1 MFNIGMNDN
10 SLIPR
15 YIAAVA
21 VFAALQAAVQLSM
34 GPWLIIPGV
43 PASTLPFLA
52 FPCALVAAVTYAAVR
67 MKMGAVGLSL
77 LIGGFLAF
85 MVVAFWPVLFQ
96 FIVAALIAEIYIT
109 ITKIFHVNANKPF
122 FFILGGIIMFG
133 RALGFMLGVYVFL
146 PFAFERFITLESLSL
161 FFSWA
166 IALSFIVGGLG
177 GLAGY
182 RISKRVI
189 K

>member
-1 MFNIGMNDN
+1 MSDN

-21 VFAALQAAVQLSM
+21 VFTALQAAVQLSM

-52 FPCALVAAVTYAAVR
+52 FPCALVGAVTYAAVR
-67 MKMGAVGLSL
+67 MKMGAVDLSL

-96 FIVAALIAEIYIT
+96 FIVAALIAEIYI
-109 ITKIFHVNANKPF
+109 AN
-122 FFILGGIIMFG
+122 
-133 RALGFMLGVYVFL
+133 
-146 PFAFERFITLESLSL
+146 S
-161 FFSWA
+161 
-166 IALSFIVGGLG
+166 
-177 GLAGY
+177 
-182 RISKRVI
+182 
-189 K
+189 